1 MGNDPRVSVVMAVY
15 NGERYLEEAVRSI
28 LRQTYDD
35 FEFIIIDDGS
45 TDRSPAILKS
55 FADEDRRLRVHRQ
68 PNSGLIGA
76 LNKALPLARGAY
88 VARMDADDIS
98 LPRRFEQQ
106 VQYLDAHKEIGV
118 LGTWIQDIGA
128 DGQPGPIWPLPTS
141 PATIRWFLMF
151 GNCLA
156 HPSAMMRR
164 ELIQSLGYRAAAV
177 HVEDYDL
184 WIRASSVTG
193 VANIPEVLLKYRV
206 LSQSVSSRNL
216 DVQERQAAEL
226 QRSLRQ
232 QVMGTNEAVEPVTG
246 EILLRLYEAY
256 RRKHSLDSG
265 AESEIAL
272 DVLRRLYISGEL
284 RQALP
289 GVLPLFPKLFSLH
302 ALRKVLRYGVS
313 YAGNIHHG
321 FTTQRRLPG

>member
-1 MGNDPRVSVVMAVY
+1 MAVY
-15 NGERYLEEAVRSI
+15 NAERYLNEAIRSI
-28 LRQTYDD
+28 LGQTYDD
-35 FEFIIIDDGS
+35 FEFVIIDDGS
-45 TDRSPAILKS
+45 TDRSPAMLKW
-55 FADEDRRLRVHRQ
+55 FAEGDRRLNVHRQ
-68 PNSGLIGA
+68 PNSGLIA
-76 LNKALPLARGAY
+76 SLNKACGLARGTY

-98 LPRRFEQQ
+98 LPRRFEKQ
-106 VQYLDAHKEIGV
+106 VQYLDAHGEIGV

-128 DGQPGPIWPLPTS
+128 DGQPGPIWPLPTN

-156 HPSAMMRR
+156 HPSVMMRR
-164 ELIQSLGYRAAAV
+164 ELIQRLAYRAEAV

-193 VANIPEVLLKYRV
+193 VANIPEALLKYRV
-206 LSQSVSSRNL
+206 LSRSVSSRHL
-216 DVQERQAAEL
+216 AVQERQAAEL

-232 QVMGTNEAVEPVTG
+232 HVVGAKEAVEPVTR
-246 EILLRLYEAY
+246 EILLRLYDAY
-256 RRKHSLDSG
+256 RRRHSWNSG

-289 GVLPLFPKLFSLH
+289 DVLPLFPKLFSLQ

-321 FTTQRRLPG
+321 FTTQRRIPE

>member
-15 NGERYLEEAVRSI
+15 NAERYLEEAVRSI
-28 LRQTYDD
+28 LRQTCDD

-45 TDRSPAILKS
+45 TDRSPATLKS
-55 FADEDRRLRVHRQ
+55 LADGDGRLNVHRQ
-68 PNSGLIGA
+68 PNSGLIA
-76 LNKALPLARGAY
+76 SLNKACGLARGTY

-98 LPRRFEQQ
+98 LPRRLERQ

-128 DGQPGPIWPLPTS
+128 DGQPGPIWPLPTN

-164 ELIQSLGYRAAAV
+164 ELIQSVAYRAEAV
-177 HVEDYDL
+177 HAEDYDL

-193 VANIPEVLLKYRV
+193 VANLPEVLVKYRV
-206 LSQSVSSRNL
+206 LSRSVSSRHL
-216 DVQERQAAEL
+216 DVQEKQAAEL
-226 QRSLRQ
+226 QRSLRL
-232 QVMGTNEAVEPVTG
+232 QVMGTAESVEPVTR

-284 RQALP
+284 RQGLP
-289 GVLPLFPKLFSLH
+289 DVLPLFPKLFSLQTF
-302 ALRKVLRYGVS
+302 RKVLRYGAS

-321 FTTQRRLPG
+321 FTTQRRLPE

>member
-15 NGERYLEEAVRSI
+15 NAERYLNEAIRSI
-28 LRQTYDD
+28 LGQTYDD

-45 TDRSPAILKS
+45 TDRSSAMLKS
-55 FADEDRRLRVHRQ
+55 FAEGDPRLNLHRQ
-68 PNSGLIGA
+68 PNSGLIA
-76 LNKALPLARGAY
+76 SLNKACGLARGAY

-98 LPRRFEQQ
+98 LPRRFEKQ
-106 VQYLDAHKEIGV
+106 VQYLDAYKEIGV

-128 DGQPGPIWPLPTS
+128 DGQPGPVWPLPTQ

-156 HPSAMMRR
+156 HPSVMMRR
-164 ELIQSLGYRAAAV
+164 ELIQSLAYRAEAV

-206 LSQSVSSRNL
+206 LSRSVSSRHL
-216 DVQERQAAEL
+216 AVQERQAAEL
-226 QRSLRQ
+226 QRGLRL
-232 QVMGTNEAVEPVTG
+232 QVVGTKQAVEPLTR
-246 EILLRLYEAY
+246 EILLRLYDAY
-256 RRKHSLDSG
+256 RRKHSRDSG

-289 GVLPLFPKLFSLH
+289 GVLPLFPKLFSLQ

-321 FTTQRRLPG
+321 FTTQRRLPE

>member
-1 MGNDPRVSVVMAVY
+1 MGNDARVSVVMAVY
-15 NGERYLEEAVRSI
+15 NAERYLEEAVRSI

-45 TDRSPAILKS
+45 TDRSPAMLKS
-55 FADEDRRLRVHRQ
+55 FADKDRRLNVHRQ
-68 PNSGLIGA
+68 PNSGLIA
-76 LNKALPLARGAY
+76 SLNKACGLARGTY

-98 LPRRFEQQ
+98 LPRRFEKQ

-156 HPSAMMRR
+156 HPSAIMRR
-164 ELIQSLGYRAAAV
+164 ELIQRLVYRAAAV

-193 VANIPEVLLKYRV
+193 VANIPEVLLMYRV
-206 LSQSVSSRNL
+206 LSQSVSSRHL

-232 QVMGTNEAVEPVTG
+232 QVMGTNETVERMTG

-289 GVLPLFPKLFSLH
+289 GVLPLFPKLFSLQ

-321 FTTQRRLPG
+321 FTTQRRLPE

>member
-1 MGNDPRVSVVMAVY
+1 MGNDPRVSVVMSVY
-15 NGERYLEEAVRSI
+15 NAERYLEEAVRSI
-28 LRQTYDD
+28 LGQTCDD

-45 TDRSPAILKS
+45 TDRSPAMLKS
-55 FADEDRRLRVHRQ
+55 FADEDRRLNVHRQ
-68 PNSGLIGA
+68 PNSGLIA
-76 LNKALPLARGAY
+76 SLNKAFGLARGAY

-98 LPRRFEQQ
+98 LPRRFEKQ

-128 DGQPGPIWPLPTS
+128 DAQPGPIWPLPTS

-156 HPSAMMRR
+156 HPSAIMRR
-164 ELIQSLGYRAAAV
+164 ELIQSLVYRAAAV

-206 LSQSVSSRNL
+206 LSQSVSSRHL

-226 QRSLRQ
+226 QRGLRR

-256 RRKHSLDSG
+256 RRKHSLDPG

-289 GVLPLFPKLFSLH
+289 GVLPLFPKLLSLQ

>member
-15 NGERYLEEAVRSI
+15 NAERYLNDAIRSI
-28 LRQTYDD
+28 LGQTYDD

-45 TDRSPAILKS
+45 TDRSPAMLKS
-55 FADEDRRLRVHRQ
+55 FAEGDRRLNVHRQ
-68 PNSGLIGA
+68 PNSGLIA
-76 LNKALPLARGAY
+76 SLNKACGLAQGAY

-98 LPRRFEQQ
+98 LPRRFEKQ

-128 DGQPGPIWPLPTS
+128 DGQPGPIWPLPTN
-141 PATIRWFLMF
+141 PTTIRWFFMF

-156 HPSAMMRR
+156 HPSVMMRR
-164 ELIQSLGYRAAAV
+164 ELIQRLAYRAEAV

-206 LSQSVSSRNL
+206 LSRSVSSRHL
-216 DVQERQAAEL
+216 AVQERQAAEL
-226 QRSLRQ
+226 QHSLRQ
-232 QVMGTNEAVEPVTG
+232 HVVGTKEAVEPVTR
-246 EILLRLYEAY
+246 ETLLRLYDAY
-256 RRKHSLDSG
+256 RRKHSRNSG

-284 RQALP
+284 RHALP
-289 GVLPLFPKLFSLH
+289 DVLPLFPKLFSLQV
-302 ALRKVLRYGVS
+302 LRKVLRYGVS

-321 FTTQRRLPG
+321 FTTQRRIPE

>member
-15 NGERYLEEAVRSI
+15 NAERYLNEAIRSI
-28 LRQTYDD
+28 LGQTYDD

-45 TDRSPAILKS
+45 TDRSSAMLTS
-55 FADEDRRLRVHRQ
+55 FAEVDRRLNVHRQ
-68 PNSGLIGA
+68 PNSGLIA
-76 LNKALPLARGAY
+76 SLNKACGLARGAY

-98 LPRRFEQQ
+98 LPGRFEKQ

-128 DGQPGPIWPLPTS
+128 DGQPGPVWPLPTQ

-156 HPSAMMRR
+156 HPSVMMRR
-164 ELIQSLGYRAAAV
+164 ELIQSLAYRAEAV

-193 VANIPEVLLKYRV
+193 VANIPEVLLRYRV
-206 LSQSVSSRNL
+206 LSRSVSSRHL
-216 DVQERQAAEL
+216 AVQERQAAEL
-226 QRSLRQ
+226 QRGLRL
-232 QVMGTNEAVEPVTG
+232 QVVGTKQAVEPLTR
-246 EILLRLYEAY
+246 EILLRLYDAY
-256 RRKHSLDSG
+256 RRKHSRDSG

-289 GVLPLFPKLFSLH
+289 GVLTLFPKLFSLQ
-302 ALRKVLRYGVS
+302 ALRKAWRYSVS
-313 YAGNIHHG
+313 YARNIYHG
-321 FTTQRRLPG
+321 FTTQRRVPE

>member
-15 NGERYLEEAVRSI
+15 NAERYLEEAVRSI

-45 TDRSPAILKS
+45 TDRSPAMLKS

-68 PNSGLIGA
+68 PNSGLIA
-76 LNKALPLARGAY
+76 SLNKAFGLARGTY

-98 LPRRFEQQ
+98 LPRRFEKQ

-128 DGQPGPIWPLPTS
+128 DGGPGPIWPLPTS

-193 VANIPEVLLKYRV
+193 VANIPEVQLKYRV
-206 LSQSVSSRNL
+206 LSQSVSSRHL

-232 QVMGTNEAVEPVTG
+232 QVMGTNEAVEPVTE

-289 GVLPLFPKLFSLH
+289 GVLPLFPKLFSWQ
-302 ALRKVLRYGVS
+302 ALRKVLRYGVA

>member
-15 NGERYLEEAVRSI
+15 NAERYLEEAVRSI
-28 LRQTYDD
+28 LGQTCDD

-45 TDRSPAILKS
+45 TDRSPAMLKS
-55 FADEDRRLRVHRQ
+55 FADEDRRLNIHRQ
-68 PNSGLIGA
+68 PNSGLIA
-76 LNKALPLARGAY
+76 SLNKAFGLARGAY

-98 LPRRFEQQ
+98 LPRRFEKQ

-141 PATIRWFLMF
+141 PATTRWFLMF

-164 ELIQSLGYRAAAV
+164 ELSQSLGYRAAAV

-206 LSQSVSSRNL
+206 LSQSVSSRHL

-226 QRSLRQ
+226 QRGLRR

-246 EILLRLYEAY
+246 EILLRLYAAY
-256 RRKHSLDSG
+256 RRKHFLDSG

-272 DVLRRLYISGEL
+272 DVLRRLYLSREL

-289 GVLPLFPKLFSLH
+289 GVLPLFPKLLSLQ